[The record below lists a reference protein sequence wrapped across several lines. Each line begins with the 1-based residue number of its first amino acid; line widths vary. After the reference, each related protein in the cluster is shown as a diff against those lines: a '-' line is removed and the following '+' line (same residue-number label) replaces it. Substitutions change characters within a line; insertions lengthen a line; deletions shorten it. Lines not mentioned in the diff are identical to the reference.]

1 MNPDTL
7 ARVLWQEGQTL
18 LPEHFR
24 AQEESLSTEAR
35 RYAGLAGLPVVGVG
49 ALRFNDV
56 LLDKGTVALEELSA
70 VLPGGHL
77 VEVPGNAEV
86 TPLSL
91 EESGRTKLTVY
102 LHLLAVVEPREET
115 PGPGEEAPP
124 VVRAVR
130 RLCLSL
136 ESVVDDAVSS
146 LALAVFTRNAE
157 GPWVLSGTHLPPLL
171 RVGPHPFLT
180 PLFEQLDGLLQQAQ
194 GQLRTSLRE
203 GLVRGDR
210 LASARRAL
218 CEVRGLQVLRQDMR
232 HGVQPPPYH
241 LMQALRRLYFETC
254 CYLEAEP
261 DDALPA
267 YEHDAPGPGLARWME
282 LLTRGFRPQASP
294 LSYRAF
300 EFQDGHFRLTPL
312 PRETPPPDDFYLL
325 VRRQERDRPRSMEG
339 VKIASPLRLPA
350 VRRQALK
357 GVPYRH
363 VAYPSFPHSFDADI
377 DWYQLTHQSEE
388 WQSAQREDGLTFFA
402 TPALEGAQVLLY
414 WRRA

>member
-24 AQEESLSTEAR
+24 AQEESLATEVR
-35 RYAGLAGLPVVGVG
+35 RYAGFAGLPVVGVS

-56 LLDKGTVALEELSA
+56 LLGKGTVSLEELSA

-86 TPLSL
+86 TPLSM
-91 EESGRTKLTVY
+91 EEAGRTRLTVY
-102 LHLLAVVEPREET
+102 LHLLA
-115 PGPGEEAPP
+115 GEEAREEPPPPGDEASP

-136 ESVVDDAVSS
+136 DSAVDDAVSS

-157 GPWVLSGTHLPPLL
+157 GPWVLSGTTLPPLL
-171 RVGPHPFLT
+171 RVGPHPFLE
-180 PLFEQLDGLLQQAQ
+180 PLFEQLDGLLQQAR

-218 CEVRGLQVLRQDMR
+218 CEVRGLQLLRQDM
-232 HGVQPPPYH
+232 GNGLQPPPYH
-241 LMQALRRLYFETC
+241 LLQALRRLYFETC

-261 DDALPA
+261 DDDLPA

-282 LLTRGFRPQASP
+282 LLTRSFRPQANP

-300 EFQDGHFRLTPL
+300 DCQEGHFRLAPL
-312 PRETPPPDDFYLL
+312 PRENPPPNDFYLL

-339 VKIASPLRLPA
+339 VKLASPLRLPA

-363 VAYPSFPHSFDADI
+363 VAYPSFPHAFDADI
-377 DWYQLTHQSEE
+377 DWYQLTPQSEE